1 MGKIDEE
8 MDAVEKALASEDATE
23 VSIVN
28 SSAWRI
34 GRTIGYWLV
43 VAAIIGASLLLIGA
57 CNFVESMKETHAQA
71 EAAAAALEKE
81 MGTRP
86 FMGWNVHNG
95 TLTNLNVIFEGS
107 KVAALPV
114 SELEAKVRRA
124 VAASFKQQPKQ
135 LLVSARW
142 EQ

>member
-1 MGKIDEE
+1 MRMPI
-8 MDAVEKALASEDATE
+8 
-23 VSIVN
+23 
-28 SSAWRI
+28 
-34 GRTIGYWLV
+34 
-43 VAAIIGASLLLIGA
+43 VAAAAVLLAA

-71 EAAAAALEKE
+71 EAAAELLEKE

-86 FMGWNVHNG
+86 FMGWNIHNG
-95 TLTNLNVIFEGS
+95 TLTNVNVVFEGP